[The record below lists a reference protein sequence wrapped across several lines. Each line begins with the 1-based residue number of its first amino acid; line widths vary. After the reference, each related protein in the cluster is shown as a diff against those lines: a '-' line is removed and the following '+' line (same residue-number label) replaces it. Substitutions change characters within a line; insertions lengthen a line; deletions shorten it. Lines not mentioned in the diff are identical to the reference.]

1 MGPPRQAHPVSRL
14 AAAILLLLLSQ
25 GCGRAENGPVII
37 FCSPDSPRL
46 RQAIQGLKKALGP
59 APVEVLCVPEWGEQ
73 GPEALRRLR
82 TRRPRLLVVLGTPA
96 LMWTAPGEKKI
107 PVVFALVANPYF
119 SGAAYFP
126 EKPGDHQENI
136 TGIASPTPVRAALE
150 QGVSLLGA
158 GTWGMLCD
166 PNDGVAVEMKEGF
179 LKEAPALGVW
189 PLTEASTDAAGDRR
203 GLESL
208 LARRARVIYLPPAP
222 SASRYAEGLLEMG
235 RKGEVLVLSS
245 HPEMRDKGAVLKVAL
260 DYERLGEEAG
270 ALAQRILRGEK
281 PARIPIV
288 ESAPLKIEVDESL
301 LQRWSGYPG
310 KH

>member
-1 MGPPRQAHPVSRL
+1 MTCL
-14 AAAILLLLLSQ
+14 AWALLLVILAG
-25 GCGRAENGPVII
+25 GCGPAEHGPIVV
-37 FCSPDSPRL
+37 FCSPDSARL

-59 APVEVLCVPEWGEQ
+59 ASLEVVCVPEFGEQ
-73 GPEALRRLR
+73 GPEELRRLR
-82 TRRPRLLVVLGTPA
+82 QQKPRLLMVFGAPA
-96 LMWTAPGEKKI
+96 LMWTAPVEKRI
-107 PVVFALVANPYF
+107 PIVFALVAYPYF
-119 SGAAYFP
+119 TGAAYDP

-136 TGIASPTPVRAALE
+136 AGIASPPPLRAALE
-150 QGVSLLGA
+150 HGVPLLGPGA
-158 GTWGMLCD
+158 WGMLYD
-166 PNDGVAVEMKEGF
+166 PDDGVAVELKEGF

-245 HPEMRDKGAVLKVAL
+245 HPEASRQGAVLWVAL

-281 PARIPIV
+281 PARIPIM
-288 ESAPLKIEVDESL
+288 ESSPLRIKVDETL
-301 LQRWSGYPG
+301 LRRWSGYPPG
-310 KH
+310 K